1 MTLPNKMSEA
11 MTDEERARARA
22 ELARRTTE
30 ELFAATLEG
39 DDDDD
44 APWQAVSVLRLR
56 GTPEVFEVARRYCQ
70 SDNPR
75 ARSRGLSVLAQLGAG
90 KPDAGRP
97 FRDES
102 VSIVIGHLKDPDP
115 EVVESAARALSN
127 LGTEAAVAELIRLSG
142 HPDCEV
148 RLAVACC
155 IALRNRT
162 EGISVLLALMEDE
175 DEDVRNWATFAI
187 GTHEFEEAGTWRYL
201 DSPEIRAALR
211 ARLHDTFEDARREA
225 IWGLARRKERA
236 GLETLLQLLESDEFW
251 MGDADAAQA
260 VLGLKPSAAAEE
272 LREGLRRLLSD
283 PAGS

>member
-22 ELARRTTE
+22 ELERRTTE

-90 KPDAGRP
+90 KPDAERP

-102 VSIVIGHLKDPDP
+102 VSIAISCLEDPEH
-115 EVVESAARALSN
+115 EVVESAAWALSY
-127 LGTEAAVAELIRLSG
+127 LGTEAAITALIGLRAN
-142 HPDCEV
+142 PNPEV
-148 RLAVACC
+148 RHAVACC
-155 IALRNRT
+155 ITLRNRP
-162 EGISVLLALMEDE
+162 EGVAVLLALMEDE
-175 DEDVRNWATFAI
+175 DDDVRNWATFAV
-187 GTHEFEEAGTWRYL
+187 GSHEFEEAGTWRYL

-225 IWGLARRKERA
+225 TWGLARRKEPA
-236 GLETLLQLLESDEFW
+236 GLESLLQLLESDDFW
-251 MGDADAAQA
+251 MGDADAALA

-272 LREGLRRLLSD
+272 LREGLRRLLSES
-283 PAGS
+283 AGN